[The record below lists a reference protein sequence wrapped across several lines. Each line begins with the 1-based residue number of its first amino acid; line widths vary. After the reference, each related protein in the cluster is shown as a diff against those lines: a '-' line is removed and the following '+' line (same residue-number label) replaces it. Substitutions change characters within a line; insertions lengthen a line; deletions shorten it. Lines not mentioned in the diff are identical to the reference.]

1 MSALQAET
9 YSKLWKCLYCECN
22 EVWLNGLSNFT
33 FCTDFR
39 GGGSWK
45 TGTDDCKGCPT
56 FMGPK
61 SNQRVGYNAMSL
73 ADGTA
78 P

>member
-1 MSALQAET
+1 MDCQIL
-9 YSKLWKCLYCECN
+9 L
-22 EVWLNGLSNFT
+22 FT

-39 GGGSWK
+39 GGGGWK

-61 SNQRVGYNAMSL
+61 SNQRVGDNAMSL
-73 ADGTA
+73 ADGIA